1 MQVLDI
7 TIQAETPE
15 AAAQIALSKLTGPGE
30 NIRVTP
36 IGEGIFIASVIDSDA
51 SIQFDISEDRMRCEV
66 VSVQEGRGSGVPFNS
81 ALFERT
87 LAEQGIVFG
96 VESGV
101 FRQILDKIEA
111 GESASGIL
119 VAKGLEP
126 RNGTSG
132 KVVLNIRKNVAA
144 GTTGA
149 HGQVDYHERNF
160 IETVAKDQLLATVAR
175 ATEGTPGKDVTG
187 KVIPA
192 KTGTP
197 AIFKAAENTY
207 FSPDKTEVRAAMD
220 GMVSYVHNVLSVTD
234 VMTYTGDID
243 YETGNIHMTKGSV
256 LVRGSVRPGFAVEAS
271 GNVVVSQSVSEATL
285 RAGSDVEVREGVI
298 ECQVHAEGSI
308 TVKYAQNCKLEAGGD
323 VVISNSAH
331 NCEII
336 CGGKLVMTDGKG
348 IIRGGFCRSNR
359 GISVKQCGNRGG
371 IRTELCLGPRN
382 DSEIELTKQ
391 RAEINDTLFHI
402 AQFIGDPDHRLGS
415 EHLSEEEQND
425 MKKVLKKRNEL
436 KAARMRINSILHA
449 IKEEHSCAQCATI
462 EVLEMA
468 YPGTEVQIRDARLS
482 VSHPLAKARF
492 SYDVDAEK
500 VAITPII

>member
-7 TIQAETPE
+7 TIEAETPE
-15 AAAQIALSKLTGPGE
+15 AAAQIALSKLTGPVE

-36 IGEGIFIASVIDSDA
+36 IGDGIFMASVIDSDA
-51 SIQFDISEDRMRCEV
+51 SIHFDLSEDHMRCEV
-66 VSVQEGRGSGVPFNS
+66 ASVHEGRGNGVPFDS

-96 VESGV
+96 IVPDV
-101 FRQILDKIEA
+101 FTLIEDKVDA
-111 GESASGIL
+111 GESVSGIV

-126 RNGTSG
+126 RNGASG
-132 KVVLNIRKNVAA
+132 KVTLNIRKNVVA

-149 HGQVDYHERNF
+149 HGQVDYHERDF
-160 IETVAKDQLLATVAR
+160 IETVTKDQLLATVAR

-207 FSPDKTEVRAAMD
+207 FSSDKAEVRAAID

-256 LVRGSVRPGFAVEAS
+256 LIRGSVRPGFSVEAS
-271 GNVVVSQSVSEATL
+271 GNVVVTQSVSEATL
-285 RAGSDVEVREGVI
+285 RAGSDVEVREGII
-298 ECQVHAEGSI
+298 ECEVHAEGSI

-336 CGGKLVMTDGKG
+336 CGGKLMMTDGKG
-348 IIRGGFCRSNR
+348 IIRGGLCRSSR

-371 IRTELCLGPRN
+371 IRTELHLGPRD
-382 DSEIELTKQ
+382 DSQTELEKQ
-391 RAEINDTLFHI
+391 RAEINDTLFQI

-415 EHLSEEEQND
+415 DCLSEDEQNS
-425 MKKVLKKRNEL
+425 MKMVLKKRNEL
-436 KAARMRINSILHA
+436 KAARMRINSILQA
-449 IKEEHSCAQCATI
+449 IREEQSGAQCASI

-482 VSHPLAKARF
+482 VSRPLAKARF